1 MKMKAKKKDIK
12 SEIIKRQ
19 SDEIESLKKSIEDLN
34 MTCEQKDA
42 IINAIDGFRN
52 DLIEVLQDLDDKR
65 NRYGE
70 LINELTEMKR
80 VMNKEVFKGRWNL
93 VRFLLK

>member
-1 MKMKAKKKDIK
+1 MKMKARKKDIK

>member
-1 MKMKAKKKDIK
+1 MKMKARKKDIK

-19 SDEIESLKKSIEDLN
+19 SDEIESLKKSIADLN

>member
-1 MKMKAKKKDIK
+1 MKMKARKKDIK

-34 MTCEQKDA
+34 MTCEQKNA